1 MVSEKKKAYM
11 KTYMKKYY
19 IANKEKHNEYTKK
32 YYATHKKYYAT
43 HKKEVLRDEVCQI
56 IKKHKED
63 LADDPERLSTDFI
76 LKLVNKH

>member
-1 MVSEKKKAYM
+1 
-11 KTYMKKYY
+11 MKKYY

-32 YYATHKKYYAT
+32 YYATHKKEIET
-43 HKKEVLRDEVCQI
+43 NKLRNEVCQI

>member
-19 IANKEKHNEYTKK
+19 IANKEKHNEYT
-32 YYATHKKYYAT
+32 KKYYAT

-76 LKLVNKH
+76 LKLVYKH

>member
-1 MVSEKKKAYM
+1 
-11 KTYMKKYY
+11 MKKYY

-32 YYATHKKYYAT
+32 YYATHKK
-43 HKKEVLRDEVCQI
+43 EILRAEVCQI

-76 LKLVNKH
+76 LKLVYKH

>member
-1 MVSEKKKAYM
+1 MISEEKREYNR
-11 KTYMKKYY
+11 KYY
-19 IANKEKHNEYTKK
+19 IANKEKHNARMKK
-32 YYATHKKYYAT
+32 YHDAHK
-43 HKKEVLRDEVCQI
+43 EEILRAEVCQI